1 MGTMELA
8 MAVWEAARPYALA
21 CAAGA
26 LIGLLVYCVV
36 WA

>member
-8 MAVWEAARPYALA
+8 MAIWEAVEPYALA
-21 CAAGA
+21 SAAGA
-26 LIGLLVYCVV
+26 LIGVLVYALV